1 MARKVILDTY
11 YTFIPSSRT
20 IIIPHVVPKERLVLI
35 TDLTTNQVIYNFSDP
50 NLTTTAYTVGLDT
63 TGNYPNATVTTVS
76 LAYNTTALSATD
88 KLSIVVDEYN
98 ESFQPSETLLDPVNK
113 LRVSTPQSLIDTDF
127 EYSTQATKWESLARI
142 NMRPFSYY
150 TVATGNLNLID
161 IQAVNGSRSFTAN
174 TTGTTPPAV
183 GTPITILDSLYAGA
197 DGNYVVDSN
206 NNLTNTNA
214 SGAANTFNYT
224 GKFYYTGTT
233 GTIYNQNVT
242 IGYQGY
248 AFTNSAITIA
258 GMTTSGQNVF
268 VTTANAHGFMSG
280 NEIAVTGVTG
290 TNPPNG
296 SWVVST
302 IINPY
307 NFVYQCNAA
316 SIPSGTMTVSGASLY
331 ARPVGTL
338 VHRSFDGGIRFSTNS
353 GSHNQ
358 QFIRQTRKYFRYQSG
373 KGIQLS
379 TGTTLQPQFNLDGI
393 TSSGTTVTV
402 TTKDPHNIS
411 ASIGIAVANANE
423 AAYNGNFAITNVLNP
438 YQFQYTANS
447 VPANSPASGNYVC
460 SATTWYG
467 SSNRIGIFDDQNGMF
482 FEYDGSQLYAVRR
495 NSVYQISGNT
505 WINAGSNT
513 LNGNNTIFTKQL
525 QPNDFIVIKG
535 MPHRVHN
542 ILTDSVLTVVPTLR
556 GTQNV
561 NSAVIS
567 KIQDVKT
574 PVSQFNI
581 DRLDGT
587 GPSGYKIDLT
597 KDQMFYIDYSWYGAG
612 FQRWGVRGPDGNVI
626 YAHKVINNN
635 VNYLAYMRSGNL
647 PGRYET
653 NSFSKTSVLTANVAP
668 TDTTITISNAT
679 GWPNTGV
686 AVIRNTSNT
695 EYFAYTGIT
704 ALSNGAAQ
712 LTGAQRGAAYQ
723 TGNTGNTLYVTTVAG
738 NNIVT
743 IPASNTTYGLSN
755 GMYVFGANIAPQ
767 TFIQNVVANTYL
779 VLNQAPTASGTSTV
793 IIPPLANIA
802 QTVVVLSAT
811 GANSLTYTGNNNGA
825 VVPTAVELHAP
836 LYGPEINHW
845 GTSAIMDGGFTPD
858 KSFIFSKGMQT
869 SLTIYPAGGA
879 ANTMALWSFRVA
891 PSASNGIPASA
902 LGVREIVNRMQQL
915 PFELDAY
922 SNGACLMTLVLNGSV
937 SNTTAQWQNV
947 GGSSLSQ
954 YVFHAQNTTVS
965 GGETVFGF
973 FLNNNLGTFGST
985 QNDLTQLL
993 SLGTSIQSGGVANT
1007 GVGIYPDGPDV
1018 LTLVAT
1024 NVSSTNL
1031 ASILARYSWTE
1042 AQA

>member
-1 MARKVILDTY
+1 MARKVIFDTY

-35 TDLTTNQVIYNFSDP
+35 TDLTTNQVIFNFSDP
-50 NLTTTAYTVGLDT
+50 NLTATAYTVGLDT
-63 TGNYPNATVTTVS
+63 TGNYPNATVTTVT
-76 LAYNTTALSATD
+76 LNYNTTALSATD
-88 KLSIVVDEYN
+88 KLSILVDEYN

-127 EYSTQATKWESLARI
+127 EYSTQATKWESLSRI

-150 TVATGNLNLID
+150 TVSTGNLNLID
-161 IQAVNGSRSFTAN
+161 IQAVNGLRTYTAN

-183 GTPITILDSLYAGA
+183 GTPITILDSLSPGA
-197 DGNYVVDSN
+197 DGNYIVDAN

-214 SGAANTFNYT
+214 LNAANTFSYT
-224 GKFYYTGTT
+224 GKYYYTGTT
-233 GTIYNQNVT
+233 GSIYNQNVT

-248 AFTNSAITIA
+248 AFTNSSITIA
-258 GMTTSGQNVF
+258 SMTTSGQNVF
-268 VTTANAHGFMSG
+268 VTTANVHGFMVG
-280 NEIAVTGVTG
+280 NEVAVSGVTG
-290 TNPPNG
+290 TNAPNG
-296 SWVVST
+296 SWVIST
-302 IINPY
+302 IINPT
-307 NFVYQCNAA
+307 NFVYLCNAS
-316 SIPSGTMTVSGASLY
+316 SIPSGTMTVTSANLY

-379 TGTTLQPQFNLDGI
+379 TGTTLMPQFNLDGI

-402 TTKDPHNIS
+402 TTKDPHNIG
-411 ASIGIAVANANE
+411 AQIGIQINGCNE
-423 AAYNGNFAITNVLNP
+423 TAYNGNFTVTGVINP
-438 YQFQYTANS
+438 YQFTYTANS
-447 VPANSPASGNYVC
+447 TPSNSPASGNYVG
-460 SATTWYG
+460 SATTWSG
-467 SSNRIGIFDDQNGMF
+467 ASNRIGIFDDQNGMF
-482 FEYDGSQLYAVRR
+482 WEYDGQTLYAVRR

-505 WINAGSNT
+505 WINVGSNT

-525 QPNDFIVIKG
+525 NPNDFIVIKG
-535 MPHRVHN
+535 MPYRVHN
-542 ILTDSVLTVVPTLR
+542 IQTDSVLTVVPNIR

-561 NSAVIS
+561 TNAVIS
-567 KIQDVKT
+567 KIQDIRT
-574 PVSQFNI
+574 PTSQFNI

-653 NSFSKTSVLTANVAP
+653 NSFSKTTALVANVAA
-668 TDTTITISNAT
+668 TDSVITMANIAN
-679 GWPNTGV
+679 WPNTGI
-686 AVIRNTSNT
+686 AVLRNTSNT
-695 EYFAYTGIT
+695 EYFVYTGVT
-704 ALSNGAAQ
+704 TLSNGAMQ

-723 TGNTGNTLYVTTVAG
+723 QGNTGNTMYVTTTLG
-738 NNIVT
+738 NTIVT
-743 IPASNTTYGLSN
+743 IPASNSTYGLSN
-755 GMYVFGANIAPQ
+755 GMYVFGNNIAPQ
-767 TFIQNVVANTYL
+767 TFIQNIVANTYI
-779 VLNQAPTASGTSTV
+779 VLNQAPTGTGSSQV

-802 QTVVVLSAT
+802 QTINVLTAT
-811 GANSLTYTGNNNGA
+811 GANSLAYTGNNQGA
-825 VVPTAVELHAP
+825 SVPTAVELHTP
-836 LYGPEINHW
+836 QYGPEINHW

-858 KSFIFSKGMQT
+858 KSFIFSKGMPT
-869 SLTIYPAGGA
+869 PLTIYTTAST
-879 ANTMALWSFRVA
+879 ANSMALWSFRVA
-891 PSASNGIPASA
+891 PSASNGIPGSA

-922 SNGACLMTLVLNGSV
+922 SNGACLMTLVLNGTV
-937 SNTTAQWQNV
+937 SNTAQQWQNV

-973 FLNNNLGTFGST
+973 FLNNNLGVFGAT

-993 SLGTSIQSGGVANT
+993 SLGTSIQSGGTSNT
-1007 GVGIYPDGPDV
+1007 GIGIYPDGPDV

-1024 NVSSTNL
+1024 NVSTANI
-1031 ASILARYSWTE
+1031 AAVQARYSWTE